1 MARRLK
7 TPIRRT
13 LIGIGVCAEVAGA
26 ITLANGT
33 LLVKQ
38 TEVHAQANPK
48 EVINIISKLKN
59 NDLSKMK
66 TLKSYVLDTYQS
78 VNMIDDLN
86 ADESKVLLVTPTV
99 VTEPTISN
107 SSIVI
112 VPVASSK
119 TDSLTVSDEQT
130 TDEKQTNAE
139 ETKGDSQGGTTA
151 TQQADETCLP
161 AGKASVSD
169 SETNPVS
176 KPETD
181 TDSGF
186 GTTEEKVP
194 ETSNEKTQNDDLAN
208 EKQVTDKSES
218 KKEDDKTD
226 DGDQQ
231 AEVKAEA
238 LQSKSDSEETSDKT
252 SEAEDLA
259 KDISVIELTSLGS
272 DEEMPE
278 ESLEKMDLRLK
289 SDKVTIEDGSE
300 FVAEDY
306 IEKIEGGNDILPTLK
321 ISGKVDSYTD
331 GEYKV
336 TYTLVGTNGTSVS
349 KDLTVVIKGNE
360 EAKKAKEEAR
370 QKAIDAFVEKYSGKH
385 IDVDGYYGDQC
396 WDLWGRFICDL
407 GLYSKYDCG
416 TGSYGYAYGVY
427 LRYDKTNAKKYFD
440 KIENVDELKAGDWLF
455 WDKGSSCPDSHV
467 ALLLKNNGDGTGVC
481 LTQSYGEG
489 TRVMTLKL
497 DVMGGFRPTGSADWY
512 KLAE

>member
-7 TPIRRT
+7 KPIRRT
-13 LIGIGVCAEVAGA
+13 LMGIGICAEVASA

-33 LLVKQ
+33 LFVKQ
-38 TEVHAQANPK
+38 AEVHAQANPK

-78 VNMIDDLN
+78 TNLIDDL
-86 ADESKVLLVTPTV
+86 DTEESKVLLVTPTV

-112 VPVASSK
+112 VPVATSMTNSS
-119 TDSLTVSDEQT
+119 TISDDQSSQQT
-130 TDEKQTNAE
+130 TSSTTPKQTNVE
-139 ETKGDSQGGTTA
+139 ETKGDSQGGTETA
-151 TQQADETCLP
+151 QQADE
-161 AGKASVSD
+161 KSVNS
-169 SETNPVS
+169 SETDSAS

-181 TDSGF
+181 SGS
-186 GTTEEKVP
+186 GASKEDASEKSEKLVETADVSNTEQSLDNSKT
-194 ETSNEKTQNDDLAN
+194 ETAQKSDETF
-208 EKQVTDKSES
+208 EKQFEEVS
-218 KKEDDKTD
+218 KTD
-226 DGDQQ
+226 V
-231 AEVKAEA
+231 EEMLKE
-238 LQSKSDSEETSDKT
+238 SEPT
-252 SEAEDLA
+252 EDIA
-259 KDISVIELTSLGS
+259 KDISVIELTSFGN

-278 ESLEKMDLRLK
+278 ESLEKLDLRLR

-321 ISGKVDSYTD
+321 ISGKVDSFTD

-336 TYTLVGTNGTSVS
+336 TYTLVGTNGSSIS
-349 KDLTVVIKGNE
+349 KDMTVVIKGNE
-360 EAKKAKEEAR
+360 EAKKAREEAR

-427 LRYDKTNAKKYFD
+427 LRYDKTNAKKYFE
-440 KIENVDELKAGDWLF
+440 KIENVEELKAGDWLF

>member
-1 MARRLK
+1 MTRRLK
-7 TPIRRT
+7 KPIRRT
-13 LIGIGVCAEVAGA
+13 LMGIGICAEVASA

-33 LLVKQ
+33 LFVKQ

-48 EVINIISKLKN
+48 EVINIISNLKN
-59 NDLSKMK
+59 DDLSKMK

-78 VNMIDDLN
+78 TNLIDDL
-86 ADESKVLLVTPTV
+86 DTEESKVLLVTPTV

-112 VPVASSK
+112 VPVASSM
-119 TDSLTVSDEQT
+119 TNSSINSDDQSSPQT
-130 TDEKQTNAE
+130 TSSTTPKQTNVEAI
-139 ETKGDSQGGTTA
+139 KGDSQGSTEE
-151 TQQADETCLP
+151 TQQADE
-161 AGKASVSD
+161 KSVNG
-169 SETNPVS
+169 SETDSVS
-176 KPETD
+176 KPETNR
-181 TDSGF
+181 GF
-186 GTTEEKVP
+186 GTNEEKA
-194 ETSNEKTQNDDLAN
+194 SG
-208 EKQVTDKSES
+208 KSEES
-218 KKEDDKTD
+218 IETIDASNVGQSLDD
-226 DGDQQ
+226 
-231 AEVKAEA
+231 
-238 LQSKSDSEETSDKT
+238 
-252 SEAEDLA
+252 SEAETVQKSDEASEKQSEEISKIGVKETSKGSDSTEDIA
-259 KDISVIELTSLGS
+259 KDISVIELTSFGN
-272 DEEMPE
+272 DEEVPE
-278 ESLEKMDLRLK
+278 ESLEKLDLRLRN
-289 SDKVTIEDGSE
+289 DKVTIEDGSE

-336 TYTLVGTNGTSVS
+336 TYTLVGTNGSSVS
-349 KDLTVVIKGNE
+349 KDMTVVIKGNE
-360 EAKKAKEEAR
+360 EAKKAREEAR

-440 KIENVDELKAGDWLF
+440 KIESVDELKAGDWLF
-455 WDKGSSCPDSHV
+455 WEKGSSCPDSHV